1 MIKFETVSTP
11 DFLTKFLDLFKAVG
25 VITVENNKMILFPSS
40 FTHGVTEVTMENSD
54 VGKGYGRYCLSQF
67 LYLDPTLR

>member
-1 MIKFETVSTP
+1 
-11 DFLTKFLDLFKAVG
+11 
-25 VITVENNKMILFPSS
+25 MILFPSA